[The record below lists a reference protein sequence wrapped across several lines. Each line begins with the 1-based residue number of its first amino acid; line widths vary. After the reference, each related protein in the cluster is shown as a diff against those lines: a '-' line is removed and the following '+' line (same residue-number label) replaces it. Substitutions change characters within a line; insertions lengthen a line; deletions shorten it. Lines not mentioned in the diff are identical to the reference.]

1 MNINIKPVNMI
12 LEDDIYEYVDK
23 KLKHLERFITIFG
36 DDIFIQ
42 VEVGKTTN
50 HHRLGNIFRA
60 EINVSVSGKVFRAV
74 SEKEDLKSAIDDVEK
89 ELQQELVSYKDKQK
103 TLFKKGAIKVKEF
116 LKGLRK
122 K

>member
-1 MNINIKPVNMI
+1 MNTNIKPVNMV
-12 LEDDIYEYVDK
+12 LENDIYEYIDK
-23 KLKHLERFITIFG
+23 KLKHLERFITSYG

-60 EINVSVSGKVFRAV
+60 EINVSVSGKSFRAV
-74 SEKEDLKSAIDDVEK
+74 SEKEDLKTAIDDAEK

-122 K
+122 

>member
-1 MNINIKPVNMI
+1 MNTNIKPVNMV
-12 LEDDIYEYVDK
+12 LENDIYEYIDK
-23 KLKHLERFITIFG
+23 KLKHLERFITIYG

-60 EINVSVSGKVFRAV
+60 EINVSVSGKSFRAV

-116 LKGLRK
+116 LKGLRIK
-122 K
+122 